1 MGNPS
6 RHFKKLESV
15 TKGSGTTTVQ
25 TTSVPDHVRKERFFR
40 KPEVLARFCL
50 SDSTLYQRISEGLF
64 PKPCHPFGPRVSIWL
79 GSELDQHMAEL
90 LKAAGKEMQ
99 AE

>member
-1 MGNPS
+1 MENKNIP
-6 RHFKKLESV
+6 FKKLRAV
-15 TKGSGTTTVQ
+15 TSNSDSTTVQ
-25 TTSVPDHVRKERFFR
+25 KISMPDQITKERFFR
-40 KPEVLARFCL
+40 KPEVLARFAL

-99 AE
+99 TK